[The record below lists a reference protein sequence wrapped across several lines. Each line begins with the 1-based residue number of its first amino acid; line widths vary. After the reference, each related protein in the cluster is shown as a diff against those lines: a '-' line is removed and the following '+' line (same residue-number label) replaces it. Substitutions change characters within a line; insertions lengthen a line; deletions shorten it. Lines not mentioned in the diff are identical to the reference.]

1 MEASDG
7 SNVWVRVR
15 ILHDLPHIMGNSI
28 NFKTATPEEMMTF
41 FRSHVPQHIRK
52 EFPEVGDEIKFTG
65 VPKFFYPHFTNVA

>member
-1 MEASDG
+1 
-7 SNVWVRVR
+7 
-15 ILHDLPHIMGNSI
+15 MGNSI